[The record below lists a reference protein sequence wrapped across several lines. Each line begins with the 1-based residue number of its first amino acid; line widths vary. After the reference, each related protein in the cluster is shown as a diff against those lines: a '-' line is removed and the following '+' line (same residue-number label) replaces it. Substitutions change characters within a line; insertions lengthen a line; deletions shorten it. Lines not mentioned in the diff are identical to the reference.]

1 MRIGI
6 ELNGV
11 LRDTI
16 EKFKQTYEKYLIDEE
31 FDEKLKT
38 YEALDDREEYK
49 EILSKHELPFK
60 YEILTEVDSM
70 NLSNHFAFPN
80 NDELYNFMYQEF
92 PMQIFG
98 HAPSSEMNTFNVLND
113 LYVKHRDKIEFTIIS
128 DEISKSKPAT
138 LFFLSKFG
146 CLFERILFFNE
157 LTKTQVLNDFD
168 LIVTSNPDIIINYN
182 NNVVKYKTDYNEK
195 INSPISIS
203 KLNEL
208 DDVISKY

>member
-1 MRIGI
+1 MKIGVDI
-6 ELNGV
+6 NGV

-16 EKFKQTYEKYLIDEE
+16 GKFKTVYDKFLIEQTDGIENEE
-31 FDEKLKT
+31 GF
-38 YEALDDREEYK
+38 EYK
-49 EILSKHELPFK
+49 IIEPI
-60 YEILTEVDSM
+60 DS
-70 NLSNHFAFPN
+70 LDLFNHFLFPSKE
-80 NDELYNFMYQEF
+80 DMFSFMYEEC
-92 PMQIFG
+92 PMEIFG

-182 NNVVKYKTDYNEK
+182 NKVVKFKTDYNEK

-208 DDVISKY
+208 DEVISKY

>member
-1 MRIGI
+1 MKIGI
-6 ELNGV
+6 DINGV

-16 EKFKQTYEKYLIDEE
+16 GKFKSVYDKFLIQQTDGMEE
-31 FDEKLKT
+31 EEGF
-38 YEALDDREEYK
+38 EYK
-49 EILSKHELPFK
+49 IIEPI
-60 YEILTEVDSM
+60 DS
-70 NLSNHFAFPN
+70 LDLFNHFLFPSIE
-80 NDELYNFMYQEF
+80 DMFSFMYEEC
-92 PMQIFG
+92 PMEIFG

-113 LYVKHRDKIEFTIIS
+113 LYIKHRDKIEFTIIS

-182 NNVVKYKTDYNEK
+182 NNVVKYKTEYNEK

-208 DDVISKY
+208 DEVISKY

>member
-1 MRIGI
+1 M
-6 ELNGV
+6 
-11 LRDTI
+11 
-16 EKFKQTYEKYLIDEE
+16 EE
-31 FDEKLKT
+31 EEGF
-38 YEALDDREEYK
+38 EYK
-49 EILSKHELPFK
+49 IIEPI
-60 YEILTEVDSM
+60 DS
-70 NLSNHFAFPN
+70 LDLFNHFLFPSKE
-80 NDELYNFMYQEF
+80 DMFSFMYEEC
-92 PMQIFG
+92 PMEIFG

-113 LYVKHRDKIEFTIIS
+113 LYIKHRDKIEFTIIS

-182 NNVVKYKTDYNEK
+182 NNVVKYKTEYNEK

-208 DDVISKY
+208 DEVISKY

>member
-1 MRIGI
+1 
-6 ELNGV
+6 
-11 LRDTI
+11 
-16 EKFKQTYEKYLIDEE
+16 
-31 FDEKLKT
+31 
-38 YEALDDREEYK
+38 
-49 EILSKHELPFK
+49 
-60 YEILTEVDSM
+60 
-70 NLSNHFAFPN
+70 
-80 NDELYNFMYQEF
+80 
-92 PMQIFG
+92 
-98 HAPSSEMNTFNVLND
+98 MNTFNVLND

-182 NNVVKYKTDYNEK
+182 NKVVKFKTDYNEK

-208 DDVISKY
+208 DEVISKY

>member
-1 MRIGI
+1 MKIGI
-6 ELNGV
+6 DINGV

-16 EKFKQTYEKYLIDEE
+16 GKFKSVYDKFLIQQTDGMEE
-31 FDEKLKT
+31 EGGF
-38 YEALDDREEYK
+38 EYK
-49 EILSKHELPFK
+49 IIEPI
-60 YEILTEVDSM
+60 DS
-70 NLSNHFAFPN
+70 LDLFNHFLFPSKE
-80 NDELYNFMYQEF
+80 DMFSFMYEEC
-92 PMQIFG
+92 PMEIFG

-182 NNVVKYKTDYNEK
+182 NNVVKYKTEYNEK

-208 DDVISKY
+208 DEVISKY

>member
-1 MRIGI
+1 MKIGI
-6 ELNGV
+6 DINGV

-16 EKFKQTYEKYLIDEE
+16 GKFKSVYDKFLIQQTDGMEE
-31 FDEKLKT
+31 EEGF
-38 YEALDDREEYK
+38 EYK
-49 EILSKHELPFK
+49 IIGP
-60 YEILTEVDSM
+60 IDS
-70 NLSNHFAFPN
+70 LDLFNHFLFPSKE
-80 NDELYNFMYQEF
+80 DMFSFMYEEC
-92 PMQIFG
+92 PMEIFG

-113 LYVKHRDKIEFTIIS
+113 LYIKHRDKIEFTIIS

-182 NNVVKYKTDYNEK
+182 NNVVKYKTEYNEK

-208 DDVISKY
+208 DEVISKY

>member
-1 MRIGI
+1 MKIGI
-6 ELNGV
+6 DINGV

-16 EKFKQTYEKYLIDEE
+16 GKFKSVYDKFLIQQTDGMEE
-31 FDEKLKT
+31 EEGF
-38 YEALDDREEYK
+38 EYK
-49 EILSKHELPFK
+49 IIEPI
-60 YEILTEVDSM
+60 DS
-70 NLSNHFAFPN
+70 LDLFNHFLFPSKE
-80 NDELYNFMYQEF
+80 DMFSFMYEEC
-92 PMQIFG
+92 PMEIFG

-113 LYVKHRDKIEFTIIS
+113 LYIKHRDKIEFTIIS

-182 NNVVKYKTDYNEK
+182 NNVVKYKTEYNEK

-208 DDVISKY
+208 DEVISKY

>member
-1 MRIGI
+1 MKIGI
-6 ELNGV
+6 DINGV

-16 EKFKQTYEKYLIDEE
+16 GKFKSVYDKFLIQQTDGMEE
-31 FDEKLKT
+31 EEGF
-38 YEALDDREEYK
+38 EYK
-49 EILSKHELPFK
+49 IIEPI
-60 YEILTEVDSM
+60 DS
-70 NLSNHFAFPN
+70 LDLFNHFLFPSKE
-80 NDELYNFMYQEF
+80 DMFSFMYEEC
-92 PMQIFG
+92 PMEIFG

-113 LYVKHRDKIEFTIIS
+113 LYIKHRDKIEFTIIS

-146 CLFERILFFNE
+146 CLFEKILFFNE

-182 NNVVKYKTDYNEK
+182 NNVVKYKTEYNEK

-208 DDVISKY
+208 DEVISKY

>member
-1 MRIGI
+1 MKIGI
-6 ELNGV
+6 DINGV

-16 EKFKQTYEKYLIDEE
+16 GKFKSVYDKFLIQQTDGMEE
-31 FDEKLKT
+31 EEGF
-38 YEALDDREEYK
+38 EYK
-49 EILSKHELPFK
+49 IIEPI
-60 YEILTEVDSM
+60 DS
-70 NLSNHFAFPN
+70 LDLFNHFLFPSKE
-80 NDELYNFMYQEF
+80 DMFSFMYEEC
-92 PMQIFG
+92 PMEIFG

-182 NNVVKYKTDYNEK
+182 NNVVKYKTEYNEK

-208 DDVISKY
+208 DEVISKY